1 MKWSLYKQVGMGF
14 FLFAALATQGYGGD
28 QEDDFSRFS
37 GRMYFD
43 LYYYD
48 QSDSQG
54 SPPATVPTL
63 SIQPEYYK
71 EWQGGD
77 VAMSFIP
84 FLRLTKHGNTDSIF
98 DLRELNIAVSKD
110 DWSFRAGVDR
120 EFWGVTESV
129 NLVDVINQIDLSG
142 DLGGIQ
148 KLGQPM
154 FKASY
159 NSEAGEFSAYVLP
172 YFRERYFPDPDSAL
186 GSIPPVDEGA
196 VEYESSKKE
205 KHVDW
210 AARWGHTIGNIDI
223 ALSYFDGTD
232 RTPFMRLAAND
243 QGKLVLK
250 PTYYLI
256 QQAGV
261 EFQYTKGSWL
271 LKLEAIRAKTR
282 GEYYSASVAGVE
294 YVFPSLMDTRSDLS
308 LYAEYLYDS
317 RGKLATTPFEKD
329 MMFGGRL
336 NLNDDQ
342 GSEVFM
348 GVVKDIDTSGAFYT
362 IQASRRVGSKWRVAL
377 QGRLYDNIPKREQLF
392 GVHRVSFANI
402 QISRYF

>member
-1 MKWSLYKQVGMGF
+1 MKWSIAKDIGM
-14 FLFAALATQGYGGD
+14 FLGMFAGLNSPGYAESFADGY
-28 QEDDFSRFS
+28 SRFS

-63 SIQPEYYK
+63 SFQPEYYK
-71 EWQGGD
+71 EWNNGD
-77 VAMSFIP
+77 MAMSFIP
-84 FLRLTKHGNTDSIF
+84 FLRITKHGNTDSIF
-98 DLRELNIAVSKD
+98 DIRELNLSVSKD

-154 FKASY
+154 LKTSY
-159 NSEAGEFSAYVLP
+159 NSDMGEFSAYVLP

-186 GSIPPVDEGA
+186 GSIPAVDEDA
-196 VEYESSKKE
+196 VEYESSRE
-205 KHVDW
+205 NKHIDW
-210 AARWGHTIGNIDI
+210 AARWIHTIGNVDV
-223 ALSYFDGTD
+223 ALSYFNGTD
-232 RTPFMRLAAND
+232 RTPFMRLAPND
-243 QGKLVLK
+243 QGEIVLIPK
-250 PTYYLI
+250 YYLI

-271 LKLEAIRAKTR
+271 LKLEAIRARSR
-282 GEYYSASVAGVE
+282 GKYYSATVAGVE
-294 YVFPSLMDTRSDLS
+294 YVFPSLFDSRSDLS
-308 LYAEYLYDS
+308 LFAEYLYDS
-317 RGKLATTPFEKD
+317 RGALATTPFEKD

-362 IQASRRVGSKWRVAL
+362 VQASRRIGSKWRIAF
-377 QGRLYDNIPKREQLF
+377 QGRIYDNIPVREQLF